1 MMIMNRFLFL
11 LGCSGAMLCG
21 AELAGV
27 HSVYILPM
35 SRGLDQYLA
44 NRLTNEHTFQ
54 VVTDPKLADAV
65 FTDHIGESFQSQ
77 MEALYPPPPPPE
89 KPKPEVKDKE
99 ANDGKDAKD
108 NDGKEAKAKKDRKS
122 KEDAEGPGL
131 LTDTVNKLS
140 NPALSSGF
148 GRAKGTVFLVDAKS
162 HQVVWSVFDPPKGT
176 AETDLDRTASDIV
189 SRIKKDLNPKT
200 KN

>member
-1 MMIMNRFLFL
+1 MMIMNRFLLLLTCSGTL
-11 LGCSGAMLCG
+11 LGG

-65 FTDHIGESFQSQ
+65 FTDHIGESFQTQ

-89 KPKPEVKDKE
+89 KPKPEVNDKEGKEGKQGKDKKDQKGE
-99 ANDGKDAKD
+99 DAK
-108 NDGKEAKAKKDRKS
+108 
-122 KEDAEGPGL
+122 GPGL
-131 LTDTVNKLS
+131 MTETVNKLS
-140 NPALSSGF
+140 NPSLSSGF

-176 AETDLDRTASDIV
+176 TNNDLDRTASDIV

>member
-1 MMIMNRFLFL
+1 MIRMKRLLFL
-11 LGCSGAMLCG
+11 LSCSGMLLCG

-27 HSVYILPM
+27 RTVYVLPM
-35 SRGLDQYLA
+35 PHGLDQFLA

-65 FTDHIGESFQSQ
+65 FTDHIGEAFQAQ
-77 MEALYPPPPPPE
+77 MDAMYPPPPSE
-89 KPKPEVKDKE
+89 KPAKVEEKDK
-99 ANDGKDAKD
+99 DDAKSKKGRK
-108 NDGKEAKAKKDRKS
+108 NDDSNMVGM
-122 KEDAEGPGL
+122 
-131 LTDTVNKLS
+131 LTDPVNKLS
-140 NPALSSGF
+140 NPALSGGF

-176 AETDLDRTASDIV
+176 SDTDLDRAASDIV

-200 KN
+200 RN

>member
-1 MMIMNRFLFL
+1 MKTMKRFLFL
-11 LGCSGAMLCG
+11 LGCSGVLLGG

-27 HSVYILPM
+27 HSVYVLPM

-89 KPKPEVKDKE
+89 KPAKPEMKDKE
-99 ANDGKDAKD
+99 TKEGKDKKD
-108 NDGKEAKAKKDRKS
+108 PKSDEAK
-122 KEDAEGPGL
+122 GPGL

-148 GRAKGTVFLVDAKS
+148 GRAKGTIFLVDAKS

-176 AETDLDRTASDIV
+176 TENDLDRTASDIV
-189 SRIKKDLNPKT
+189 SRIKKELNPKT